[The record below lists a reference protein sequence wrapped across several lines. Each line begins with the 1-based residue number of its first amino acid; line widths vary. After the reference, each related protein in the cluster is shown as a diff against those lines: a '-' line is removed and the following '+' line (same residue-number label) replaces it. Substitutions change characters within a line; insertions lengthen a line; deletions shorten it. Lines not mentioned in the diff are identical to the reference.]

1 MAKTAAR
8 SKPKKSALPEI
19 SWNISSLDALP
30 SRDLREW
37 WAEITEAD
45 AEALLYDWRFWARP
59 EQVCPAGNWGVWF
72 YRSGRGSGKTR
83 AGTEF
88 VREEI
93 ERWPRGALIGRRAAD
108 PRDVLIEG
116 PSGLLNIF
124 PHHQQ
129 PNYEPSKR
137 KVTFHN
143 GAVAHVYSAEEPDQ
157 LRGPQHGW
165 ALCDELAAWKYA
177 RETWDNLWYGL
188 RESAGPRAM
197 VASTPRPTPL
207 VKEILAD
214 PATIVSEGSTYDNR
228 MNLPTAYIK
237 MIRTKYEGTRLAQQ
251 EIYGKVISDD
261 PLALWTRDMIE
272 LFRETSRPEFQQ
284 IVVGV
289 DPAVTSTE
297 ESAETGIVVAARQ
310 GGICDGHVWILED
323 VSLRG
328 SPNAWGKAVVAAY
341 HKNQADIV
349 IAEKNNGGDMVK
361 STIQTV
367 DPNVPVQLVHASRG
381 KRTRAEPISSL
392 YEQGRGH
399 HLGNFPELED
409 QMCQWVPGDT
419 SPDRLDA
426 MVWACS
432 SLIDNAPLTQ
442 ERVVVYDAYQEVA
455 GGGLI
460 GAFDGM

>member
-1 MAKTAAR
+1 VLKAWLA
-8 SKPKKSALPEI
+8 
-19 SWNISSLDALP
+19 
-30 SRDLREW
+30 DL
-37 WAEITEAD
+37 TEAD
-45 AEALLYDWRFWARP
+45 CEALLYDWRFWARP
-59 EQVCPAGNWGVWF
+59 EQVCPAGNWNVWF

-83 AGTEF
+83 TGTEF

-124 PHHQQ
+124 PPHQR

-143 GAVAHVYSAEEPDQ
+143 GAVAHIYSAEEPDQ

-188 RESAGPRAM
+188 RESSHPRAM
-197 VASTPRPTPL
+197 VASTPRPTLL

-214 PATIVSEGSTYDNR
+214 VSTVISTGSTYDNR
-228 MNLPTAYIK
+228 MNLPRAYID
-237 MIRTKYEGTRLAQQ
+237 MIRTKYEGTKLARQ
-251 EIYGKVISDD
+251 EIYGEVIDD
-261 PLALWTRDMIE
+261 SVDALWTRAMID
-272 LFRETSRPEFQQ
+272 RYRQTKRPEFGK

-289 DPAVTSTE
+289 DPAVTATE
-297 ESAETGIVVAARQ
+297 ESAETGIIVAARQ
-310 GGICDGHVWILED
+310 GGIHDGHIYVLD
-323 VSLRG
+323 DASLRG
-328 SPNAWGKAVVAAY
+328 SPHAWGSAVVAAY
-341 HKNQADIV
+341 HKNMADIV

-367 DPNVPVQLVHASRG
+367 DSNVPVELVHASRG
-381 KRTRAEPISSL
+381 KRTRAEPISAL

-399 HLGNFPELED
+399 HLGTFAELED

-426 MVWACS
+426 LVWACS
-432 SLIDNAPLTQ
+432 SLIENAPLTQ
-442 ERVVVYDAYQEVA
+442 ERVVVYDAFA
-455 GGGLI
+455 DMGGLV
-460 GAFDGM
+460 GGFDKM